1 MKLAMVEYK
10 QIKAIILAI
19 LSFCINTLCITY
31 VIYQSIQCI
40 TKYVDGPQG
49 TKLSLKN
56 SADLLFPSIT
66 ICAKFGK
73 DNFDDDYFYNKTL
86 LEDVCGI
93 R

>member
-1 MKLAMVEYK
+1 MFEYK
-10 QIKAIILAI
+10 QIKAVFFAI
-19 LSFCINTLCITY
+19 LSFCINTFCFSY

-49 TKLSLKN
+49 TKVSLKK

-66 ICAKFGK
+66 ICGKFGK
-73 DNFDDDYFYNKTL
+73 DNYDVHDYFYNNTF

>member
-1 MKLAMVEYK
+1 MVEYK
-10 QIKAIILAI
+10 QIKAVFFAI
-19 LSFCINTLCITY
+19 LSFCINTFCFSY

-49 TKLSLKN
+49 TKVSLKK

-66 ICAKFGK
+66 ICGKFGK
-73 DNFDDDYFYNKTL
+73 DNYDVHDYFYNNTFL
-86 LEDVCGI
+86 GDVCGI